1 MSAARSYEQLPQTT
15 PTRSR
20 ERMSY
25 DEHLVHAVLDEAL
38 ICHLGFV
45 AEGKPVVLPTIHA
58 RIGSTV
64 YLHGSTGSRPLLMA
78 LRDGALDVCLTAT
91 IVDGLVLARSA
102 FHHSMNYRSV
112 VAHGQAVV
120 VTDQA
125 EKRAALDAVVEHVLA
140 GRSAD
145 SRPGSARELAATSV
159 LRLDLHAVAV
169 KLRTGDPND
178 DEEDLA
184 LPHWAGVLP
193 VLTTTGTPRQAAD
206 QGGRAV
212 PAYVLSPRPSARPP
226 D

>member
-1 MSAARSYEQLPQTT
+1 
-15 PTRSR
+15 
-20 ERMSY
+20 
-25 DEHLVHAVLDEAL
+25 
-38 ICHLGFV
+38 
-45 AEGKPVVLPTIHA
+45 
-58 RIGSTV
+58 
-64 YLHGSTGSRPLLMA
+64 MA

-112 VAHGQAVV
+112 VAHGRGIL

-145 SRPGSARELAATSV
+145 SRPANPRELAATSV

-169 KLRTGDPND
+169 KHRTGDPRD
-178 DEEDLA
+178 DEEDLG

-193 VLTTTGTPRQAAD
+193 VAMATGSPRRAAD
-206 QGGRAV
+206 QSERAV
-212 PAYVLSPRPSARPP
+212 PAYVLSRRRSARPP
-226 D
+226 A